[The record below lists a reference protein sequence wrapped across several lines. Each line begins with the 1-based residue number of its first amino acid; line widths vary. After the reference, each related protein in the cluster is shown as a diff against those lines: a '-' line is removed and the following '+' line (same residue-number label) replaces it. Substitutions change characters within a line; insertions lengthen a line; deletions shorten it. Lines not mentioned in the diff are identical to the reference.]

1 MVRYE
6 IGIVETRNVIKA
18 VLDTYG
24 YDFRD
29 YALTSLKRRLEEI
42 ITSNGLRDAEG
53 LISRLQNSKEYFDI
67 FLQEL
72 TPETTEMF
80 RDPSHWRALRDEVI
94 PDLKRSTNKPKIWV
108 ANYDSGEELYS
119 LAILLKETGLL
130 DNVQIFATVIS
141 NTVMKKIQIGKIDAR
156 QIEVNEANYARIGL
170 GHSFYHYFN
179 QTATGTLFDVKLI
192 ENVSFV
198 RINTLYDGAPG
209 GLRLALFRNQ
219 LIYFNQTH
227 QDKVINTISESLV
240 PGGYLALG
248 SKETLENTNINHKFT
263 VVNEAEKIYRKKTG

>member
-1 MVRYE
+1 MIRYE

-29 YALTSLKRRLEEI
+29 YALTSFKRRLEEI
-42 ITSNGLRDAEG
+42 ITGNGLRDAEG
-53 LISRLQNSKEYFDI
+53 LIYRIQNSKEYFDI

-156 QIEVNEANYARIGL
+156 QIEVNEANYARIGV
-170 GHSFYHYFN
+170 GHSFNHYFN
-179 QTATGTLFDVKLI
+179 QTANGTFFDVKLI

-198 RINTLYDGAPG
+198 RLNTLFEGAPG

>member
-1 MVRYE
+1 MIRYE

-24 YDFRD
+24 YDFRN
-29 YALTSLKRRLEEI
+29 YALTSFKRRLEGI
-42 ITSNGLRDAEG
+42 ITGNGFRDAEG
-53 LISRLQNSKEYFDI
+53 LIYRIQNSKEYFDI

-94 PDLKRSTNKPKIWV
+94 PELKRSTSKPKIWV

-130 DNVQIFATVIS
+130 ENVQIFSTVIS
-141 NTVMKKIQIGKIDAR
+141 NTVMTKIQQGKIDSR
-156 QIEVNEANYARIGL
+156 QIEVNEANYARIGV
-170 GHSFYHYFN
+170 GHSYSRYFS
-179 QTATGTLFDVKLI
+179 QTATGIFFDVKLI

-198 RINTLYDGAPG
+198 RLNTLYEGAPG
-209 GLRLALFRNQ
+209 GVRLALFRNQ

-248 SKETLENTNINHKFT
+248 AKESLENTNINHKFT